1 MSFVSFMRSAAGRGL
16 RTVAGIALIAV
27 GLAIGGTGGTG
38 GVIIAVVGV
47 VPLAAGVFNFC
58 LAGPLF
64 EVDLMGRKAAGS

>member
-1 MSFVSFMRSAAGRGL
+1 MSFVSFMRSAAGRAV
-16 RTVAGIALIAV
+16 RIIAGIALIAV
-27 GLAIGGTGGTG
+27 GISAGGAG

-64 EVDLMGRKAAGS
+64 GVDLMGRGPAGN

>member
-16 RTVAGIALIAV
+16 RIVAGIALIAV
-27 GLAIGGTGGTG
+27 GISIGGTG

-64 EVDLMGRKAAGS
+64 GVDLMGRKVAGS